1 MSAHWIVII
10 NPFAGL
16 NRSKNSYKKL
26 LQLLTEKGIEHTAIF
41 TEFSNHLLDILDL
54 KAQEGFRNFIISG
67 GDGSYHECVNAVF
80 RQSIDV
86 SEFTFAFAPSGTG
99 NDWARTFG
107 LGTKLDKF
115 VNYLDIGYSLE
126 IDVGKISYIGPD
138 NEMKAHYFANVAG
151 TGYDTY
157 IHLNYLTER
166 KFFGPATYFINTLQ
180 ALASYKNVE
189 LEIEIDG
196 QKQSGKYFIAAFAIC
211 KYFGAGM
218 KIAPHANP
226 TDGKLAVTL
235 IKDINKF
242 EALQQLP
249 RLKSGNFIDFH
260 KVETLHAKQVKVSA
274 PKQQYI
280 EADGE
285 LLGEAPFIVE
295 VIPQCLNVIVPDNT
309 VF

>member
-1 MSAHWIVII
+1 VII

-16 NRSKNSYKKL
+16 NRSKKSFKKL
-26 LQLLTEKGIEHTAIF
+26 LQLLDEKGIEHTAVY
-41 TEFSNHLLDILDL
+41 TEFANHLLDILRD
-54 KAQEGFRNFIISG
+54 KAAEGHRNFIISG

-80 RQSIDV
+80 NQNV
-86 SEFTFAFAPSGTG
+86 PANEFTFAFAPSGTG

-107 LGTKLDKF
+107 LDTKLNKF
-115 VNYLDIGYSLE
+115 VNYLDVGYTLA

-157 IHLNYLTER
+157 IHLNYLTE
-166 KFFGPATYFINTLQ
+166 KKLFGPATYFINTLQ

-189 LEIEIDG
+189 LEVEIDG
-196 QKQSGKYFIAAFAIC
+196 EKQSGKYFIVAFAIC

-235 IKDINKF
+235 IKDISKF

-260 KVETLHAKQVKVSA
+260 KVEILHAKHVKVSA
-274 PKQQYI
+274 PQSQYI

-295 VIPQCLNVIVPDNT
+295 VIPQVLNVIVPDN
-309 VF
+309 VSFSS